1 MPLEVSSRVRRVTA
15 GVLTGALMVTALP
28 AITPVMA
35 SAAAA
40 NFKGSLSSVTSVEP
54 SGDNQVNI
62 TFDAGGETIQG
73 RMTFLEDGIIHYVV
87 DPTGQFAEYATPN
100 SSAHTARIQA
110 QPDSSD
116 VYDTPAEVSVNA
128 EGDAF
133 TITADG
139 TTVSLDKDTAL
150 MTISDGENVVMQ
162 ETAPIKFQG
171 NKTVQTLS
179 ADEGENFFGGGTQNG
194 RFLHTG
200 DVISIANTNNWV
212 DGGVASPNPF
222 YWSSDGYGVLRN
234 TFAQGSYDFGSTTA
248 GTVTATHNDNKYD
261 AYIFTSEAGDN
272 ASVAQDLL
280 TEYFTVT
287 GDPVLLP
294 EYAFYLGHLN
304 AYNRDGWSD
313 TQEGGGKAWTI
324 KGSESASSAGT
335 TTYEYGMA
343 DGYVVP
349 DGHTAESLNGPDEV
363 LTESAQNY
371 LGETPYEYSAR
382 AVIDEYGNYDMPFGW
397 FLPNDG
403 YGAGYGHN
411 GYQVTGGVSSDGS
424 SSAERLAAVAANVE
438 NLGAFSEYA
447 NANGVE
453 TGLWTQSNLTP
464 DSNNGT
470 PWQKLRDFQAEVET
484 GGVAALKTDV
494 AWVGSGYSFGLNGT
508 KQAYD
513 IVTTTVNKR
522 PNIVT
527 LDGWAGTQRF
537 GAIWTGDQTGGQW
550 EYIRFHIPT
559 YIGQSLSGN
568 PNIGSDMDG
577 IFGGSALISTR
588 DYQWK
593 TFTPL
598 MLDMDGWG
606 TYAKAPYTHGDPY
619 TGISR
624 MYLKLKAQLMPYIYT
639 SAASAANV
647 DGWTGNDDNGL
658 PMIRAMLLEDDS
670 AYAASEATQYQYMFG
685 GDFLVA
691 PIYQDTQAD
700 DMGNDVRNNI
710 YLPGDEDTIWI
721 DYWSGEQY
729 RGGQVINGYDAPLWK
744 LPLFVKANAIVP
756 MYEENNNPKAVT
768 DTNPDGLDKTQR
780 VVDFYPVDGE
790 NSYVSYEDD
799 GISITNKTVEDE
811 SYGIIDNISYNGH
824 VETKFTSKVDG
835 NTATLTAE
843 PSTGDYD
850 GYDSNR
856 STTFKVSVSAKPE
869 SIVASNGQTELKV
882 TEVEDKAAFDA
893 ATPEAGEAIYFYDE
907 SPALETYAPEEEEE
921 FAEMVADVHNSPKVY
936 VKFAEIDVQTDAQTL
951 VINGFAN
958 EGDLGANTL
967 NPNLGVPQNVRAPE
981 ETTTPTSIQVEWD
994 PVDGAT
1000 SYEIK
1005 VDGTLNS
1012 VGDATSYVH
1021 SDLAYNS
1028 THTYEVRARN
1038 AEGYSEWTE
1047 PSEFTSALDPWR
1059 NTPVP
1064 VSVDWT
1070 GNIWG
1075 NHNAGLAFD
1084 HVIQTGDGGFHSNNG
1099 GLNELMTIDYGMV
1112 YQFEDF
1118 DYYQRDDAGNGT
1130 VTQMKIEWSLD
1141 GNTWEETTVNFE
1153 ANGKMQT
1160 VDFLALNDGQPIVAR
1175 YIRLTA
1181 LESVGTFFS
1190 AAELAFNIVDGTEG
1204 FELGSTVSPG
1214 TVGEE
1219 DYGNLNNY
1227 KGVENHGTT
1236 ADTFESQIVKG
1247 YGDINGNGAYDV
1259 YDYAYTMFKLDGGTK
1274 QEGDVSGSIALI
1286 PSANSVKQGD
1296 VITVDLYA
1304 SGATNVNAY
1313 GSLVHFNSSDFEF
1326 VENSIT
1332 QNAYTGTMENLSI
1345 SRDFG
1350 DGITSVNLA
1359 FANRGDKDLYSG
1371 TDVLASFQL
1380 RALKDVDN
1388 VALESTSWL
1397 IGPAYDTVEVVDDG
1411 SGVVFPDVPQV
1422 ESAEYAQDAF
1432 DITITNEALPET
1444 DDGTNVTLISQ
1455 SGTFDQLFDNV
1466 KYHDGSA
1473 GTGVWEFKWNGNEY
1487 TVFPTTMHF
1496 DFKQASPLSDVVVTN
1511 RVDASG
1517 TVGGNGYIK
1526 SIEATLRFED
1536 GTTETFSGGD
1546 YDTSAATYT
1555 FAPSAENADKLVAGI
1570 DITYIDASNSAAGCL
1585 TVSEI
1590 DFNYE
1595 TEGVSVDR
1603 IELGDNETE
1612 LYTGEL
1618 SRVDARAVTTNDAY
1632 PYVTVESSDASVVST
1647 VATTDA
1653 DGNIAWF
1660 IRGNRP
1666 GKATIKVY
1674 SPMDEEVS
1682 ESYEVTVLEGVD
1694 TSALTAA
1701 LQAAGK
1707 YSSSAYTEDS
1717 YAKLDAAVKAA
1728 QELLETEGYTA
1739 NDVAEAVTA
1748 IEDAIE
1754 GLAMR
1759 PVDEDTLINTSA
1771 DSGVTFVSASS
1782 EATYEDSDG
1791 SKALDY
1797 NNETHWHSDWAYE
1810 PGVPQWIIFDLGAV
1824 YDLTDVTIL
1833 PRQTGNRNGNVFEA
1847 EIVVAASSAD
1857 LEAYAENGYVA
1868 PEGNTAVSLGAFE
1881 FDNDGIHLTD
1891 RSAYQQMAFAAT
1903 STQYVMIKVNHC
1915 GGDSLDG
1922 ADSFCSIAE
1931 ARFYGTKTGGTTPT
1945 VDKTALQELVNTITA
1960 KDLKAED
1967 YTEATWTPFANALAD
1982 AQRLLDD
1989 ADATQTEVDQAKA
2002 ALETAYNGLEKTE
2015 IPPVETPDKSEL
2027 EALVNKVKDTDTSAY
2042 TEETATRFKN
2052 ALAGA
2057 QTILDKEDATQE
2069 EIYAAWN
2076 ELKEAF
2082 DGLAKPVVDKS
2093 ALEAYVAQVKDT
2105 DVDAY
2110 TDETAAAF
2118 SSALKAA
2125 QSVLDKDD
2133 ATQDEVAGALAKLKT
2148 AFEALEEKGEPEPPA
2163 VNFDDLN
2170 AAIDATGILNE
2181 DDYTAESWS
2190 NFQAALDAAK
2200 DVAANKDAT
2209 QEQVDEALA
2218 NLETAQE
2225 ALDPKSDTPVVNK
2238 FPLAEAIAKAKA
2250 TDTTGKTEES
2260 VAALNDAIKAAQAVV
2275 DDENATQE
2283 QVDEALAKLQAALEG
2298 LEDATEK
2305 PGGDDQKPG
2314 GDDQKPGGDTT
2325 KPGDDGQQ
2333 GGSQQGGSQ
2342 QGGSGQQG
2350 GGLAQTSDPTS
2361 FVAVLTTALAGAG
2374 ALAISRKRR

>member
-116 VYDTPAEVSVNA
+116 VYDTPAEVSVNT

-349 DGHTAESLNGPDEV
+349 EGHTAESLNGKDEV
-363 LTESAQNY
+363 LTASAQKY
-371 LGETPYEYSAR
+371 LGETPDEYSAR
-382 AVIDEYGNYDMPFGW
+382 AVIDEYGEYDMPLGW

-411 GYQVTGGVSSDGS
+411 GYEVTGGVYEDGTSSE
-424 SSAERLAAVAANVE
+424 ERLAAVAANVQ
-438 NLGAFSEYA
+438 NLGKFSEYA
-447 NANGVE
+447 NAHGVE

-470 PWQKLRDFQAEVET
+470 KWQKLRDFQAEVTT

-494 AWVGSGYSFGLNGT
+494 AWVGSGYSFGLNGI

-513 IVTTTVNKR
+513 IVTTSVSKR
-522 PNIVT
+522 PNIVS

-537 GAIWTGDQTGGQW
+537 AGIWTGDQTGGQW

-577 IFGGSALISTR
+577 IFGGSALIATR

-658 PMIRAMLLEDDS
+658 PMIRATLLEDDS

-756 MYEENNNPKAVT
+756 MYEENNNPKAAT
-768 DTNPDGLDKTQR
+768 ETNPDGLDKTQR

-799 GISITNKTVEDE
+799 GISITNETVEDE
-811 SYGIIDNISYNGH
+811 SYGVIDNISYNGH

-835 NTATLTAE
+835 TTATLTAE

-850 GYDSNR
+850 GYDFSR

-869 SIVASNGQTELKV
+869 SIVASNGQTELEV

-893 ATPEAGEAIYFYDE
+893 ATPEAGKAIYLYDE
-907 SPALETYAPEEEEE
+907 SPVLETYAPEEEEE

-936 VKFAEIDVQTDAQTL
+936 VKFAETDVQTDAQTL

-981 ETTTPTSIQVEWD
+981 ETITPTSIQVEWD
-994 PVDGAT
+994 AVDGAT

-1012 VGDATSYVH
+1012 VGNATSYVH

-1028 THTYEVRARN
+1028 THTYQVRARN
-1038 AEGYSEWTE
+1038 AEGYSDWSE
-1047 PSEFTSALDPWR
+1047 PIEFTSALDPWR

-1422 ESAEYAQDAF
+1422 ESAEYGQNAF
-1432 DITITNEALPET
+1432 NISMTNDVLTT
-1444 DDGTNVTLISQ
+1444 DDGTNVGKLIQQ
-1455 SGTFDQLFDNV
+1455 SSYDGLFNGT
-1466 KYHDGSA
+1466 DGIEF
-1473 GTGVWEFKWNGNEY
+1473 EFKWDIDGNHDAETGELPSY
-1487 TVFPTTMHF
+1487 VKLPTTMTF
-1496 DFKQASPLSDVVVTN
+1496 EFKQASTLDDVEIRNRESGNGCITSLEAKIYFEGGTTQDFSFDSQQAVYDLEVSEDNAGKLVTKVEVTPLTSTGTATGTTPDNRMLSLREINFNYTTSEVTVDSIELGEN
-1511 RVDASG
+1511 ETALYVGELARVDA
-1517 TVGGNGYIK
+1517 K
-1526 SIEATLRFED
+1526 
-1536 GTTETFSGGD
+1536 
-1546 YDTSAATYT
+1546 
-1555 FAPSAENADKLVAGI
+1555 
-1570 DITYIDASNSAAGCL
+1570 
-1585 TVSEI
+1585 
-1590 DFNYE
+1590 
-1595 TEGVSVDR
+1595 
-1603 IELGDNETE
+1603 
-1612 LYTGEL
+1612 
-1618 SRVDARAVTTNDAY
+1618 AVTADDVY
-1632 PYVTVESSDASVVST
+1632 PYVNVSSSDPSVASVTS
-1647 VATTDA
+1647 VADA
-1653 DGNIAWF
+1653 DGNIVWYV
-1660 IRGNRP
+1660 RGNKA
-1666 GKATIKVY
+1666 GKATITVASALDVTKTAT
-1674 SPMDEEVS
+1674 
-1682 ESYEVTVLEGVD
+1682 YEVTVLEGVD

-1759 PVDEDTLINTSA
+1759 PVDEGTLINTSA

-1833 PRQTGNRNGNVFEA
+1833 PRQTGNRNGNIFEA

-1857 LEAYAENGYVA
+1857 LGAYAENGYVA

-1945 VDKTALQELVNTITA
+1945 VDKTVLQELVNTITA
-1960 KDLKAED
+1960 EDLKAED

-1989 ADATQTEVDQAKA
+1989 ADATQTEVDQAKT

-2042 TEETATRFKN
+2042 TEETATRFEN

-2069 EIYAAWN
+2069 EIKAAWN

-2093 ALEAYVAQVKDT
+2093 ALEVYVAQVKDT

-2133 ATQDEVAGALAKLKT
+2133 ATQDEVDGALDKLKT
-2148 AFEALEEKGEPEPPA
+2148 AFEALEEKGEPEPPV

-2190 NFQAALDAAK
+2190 NFQSALDAAK

-2218 NLETAQE
+2218 NLKTAQE

-2238 FPLAEAIAKAKA
+2238 FPLAEAIAKAESI
-2250 TDTTGKTEES
+2250 DTTGKTEES

-2298 LEDATEK
+2298 LEDVAEK

-2333 GGSQQGGSQ
+2333 GG
-2342 QGGSGQQG
+2342 
-2350 GGLAQTSDPTS
+2350 GLAQTSDPTS
-2361 FVAVLTTALAGAG
+2361 FVAVLATALAGAG